1 MQAEF
6 SRNNPKKEGM
16 TIKDCMDQPLYRIFK
31 YIILLKE
38 YANKMSKFHPDYDS
52 IKKCQALFH

>member
-6 SRNNPKKEGM
+6 SKHNRKKEGM

-31 YIILLKE
+31 YIILLK
-38 YANKMSKFHPDYDS
+38 
-52 IKKCQALFH
+52 